1 MGYDELACASCGG
14 PVSEG
19 RCGTCRAARQMLRSQ
34 EPVVTVQLVLQA
46 LAAILAV
53 FVALALVVQYA
64 G

>member
-19 RCGTCRAARQMLRSQ
+19 RCGTCRAARQMLRAQ
-34 EPVVTVQLVLQA
+34 APVFTVHLVLQA
-46 LAAILAV
+46 IAAVIAIFL
-53 FVALALVVQYA
+53 ALALVARYA